1 MSTKN
6 KILYIIA
13 ILVIIAGIVV
23 WKLKGFNLELQYS
36 TRDQLNLNNNTA
48 INTDEVRQIV
58 SETLGNTGFII
69 QQIETFGNSVSIV
82 AKDIT
87 DEQKS
92 QIIQKFNEKNGT
104 ELKTEEIQINSIPL
118 TRVKDVIRPYVIPG
132 IIITLIILGYFYI
145 RFSGLDKRKIIA
157 KTIIYVIGFELLL
170 YSIIAITRIP
180 FGRVAVASGIAL
192 YAIVI
197 TWLTS
202 KFENEKE
209 DNIAKEQK

>member
-69 QQIETFGNSVSIV
+69 QEIETFGNSVSIV

-104 ELKTEEIQINSIPL
+104 ELKTEEIQINSIPF